1 MSKLFFVSTERDWHG
16 GEEQLRL
23 LVEGAN
29 QAGHECLVAARDGG
43 AFAERFRA
51 AGVPLLRLP
60 QHVRSLR
67 SIWLLR
73 TAMRRFR
80 PDVVHANDPHGLWLQ
95 WLAAWGLPIPV
106 RVASRRL
113 LFPIRS
119 TRRYRNGCDRLICA
133 SRAIA
138 EVCLA
143 SGIPAEMLAVVHE
156 GTDPRRM
163 SAGDA
168 RRGRAALG
176 LTSDVPL
183 VLCVAQ
189 LADYKGHRYLL
200 DAMPPV
206 LKAHPRVVLALAGE
220 GPLRKPL
227 LAQAESLGIESAVRF
242 LGYRHDVPDLIQA
255 CDAFVLAS
263 VEEGLGTSVL
273 DAMFAGKPVV
283 AAMAGGIPE
292 MLCNE
297 KNQLCGWLVRSRDPQ
312 SLACALVECLSSPQE
327 RAHRVERASAW
338 AHSQFTASRMVRE
351 TLRVYQELLSRRGG
365 NPVARVA

>member
-1 MSKLFFVSTERDWHG
+1 MSKLFFVSTEHDWHG

-23 LVEGAN
+23 LVEGAS
-29 QAGHECLVAARDGG
+29 QAGHECQVAARAGS
-43 AFAERFRA
+43 AFAEQFHH
-51 AGVPLLRLP
+51 AGVPVLKMPR
-60 QHVRSLR
+60 HVRSLR
-67 SIWLLR
+67 SVWRLR
-73 TAMRRFR
+73 TALRRFR
-80 PDVVHANDPHGLWLQ
+80 PEVVHANDPHGLWLQ
-95 WLAAWGLPIPV
+95 WLATWGLPIPV

-119 TRRYRNGCDRLICA
+119 TLRYRNGCDRVICA

-138 EVCLA
+138 EVCRT
-143 SGIPAEMLAVVHE
+143 SGIPPQMLTVVHE

-168 RRGRAALG
+168 RRGRVALG
-176 LTSDVPL
+176 LTSEVPL

-200 DAMPPV
+200 DAMPAV
-206 LKAHPRVVLALAGE
+206 LKSHPRVILALAGD

-227 LAQAESLGIESAVRF
+227 MAQARSLGIESAVRF

-263 VEEGLGTSVL
+263 IEEGLGTSVL
-273 DAMFAGKPVV
+273 DAMFAGRPVV

-292 MLCNE
+292 MLRNDQG
-297 KNQLCGWLVRSRDPQ
+297 QLCGWLVQSRDPR
-312 SLACALVECLSSPQE
+312 SLAQALVECLSSPHE
-327 RAHRVERASAW
+327 RARRVELARVWS
-338 AHSQFTASRMVRE
+338 HSQFTASRMVRE
-351 TLRVYQELLSRRGG
+351 TLNVYSELLSCRDRS
-365 NPVARVA
+365 VIARVA